1 MTGTTDRRGELIA
14 ILGFVLCVLAAG
26 AMAALAI
33 YCYSIVVWALACI
46 IAGGIGIWVLTWIQL
61 HQLRLLAEEQLEV
74 SELEQQRQRKL
85 GGTQTIF
92 DEEELEQM
100 DKFAMGRR
108 LRAIERF
115 LVPPLALGVALLQL
129 AAGIAILP
137 WAWTLPVFEAASAAS
152 EVQNVPVA
160 IFVAGGLVFA
170 FFMMS
175 RFAIDLS
182 KLHDWAGL
190 RAGGNYLFGCSMASL
205 LVLIAM
211 VCTKFELFSIE
222 DYSTWILGCVLA
234 VLACESISNFIL
246 DFYRPRIPGQV
257 QRPFYESR
265 LLGMFSEPGGIL
277 RSFAKDINYQF
288 GFQVSETWF
297 YKLMRGAVLPLIA
310 FQIFAILSL
319 TVFVVVP
326 PGHQAVIER
335 NGKPWPRTAKPGI
348 HLTWPW
354 PIDRAT
360 VVPVDR
366 VRRMEI
372 GHEQNKAQYQESGH
386 AILWT
391 KNHYEIEYKLLV
403 ADHRATENVKVP
415 VNLLSVSMPVHWRV
429 KPGDDQVIRFHR
441 QSADPSDI
449 IESLAYQSLTQ
460 YAAQA
465 DILDLLGERGITA
478 AAALKRSL
486 QDACDSLGD
495 DHEGL
500 GVEIVHVGIGG
511 IHPPPDEDVAKAYEE
526 VVNASEKKESM
537 ILAAQGDAAQLR
549 VTAAGNKWEEIH
561 DAIVAEDKARKDSA
575 PDADRHAESVEELF
589 RSVAGGTAGKRVKG
603 AEQRAYD
610 RVFKEMAEAERYS
623 VRVAAYKSAP
633 LTYERRIRLR
643 MLEELLD
650 GLRKYIIAV
659 DQPDKVLIEID
670 TKTRQGLDVLSA
682 GEGVEP

>member
-1 MTGTTDRRGELIA
+1 MTGTTDRRGELVA
-14 ILGFVLCVLAAG
+14 ILGLVLCILAAA
-26 AMAALAI
+26 AMAALATW
-33 YCYSIVVWALACI
+33 YYSTVVWALACI
-46 IAGGIGIWVLTWIQL
+46 VAGGVGIWALTWIQL

-92 DEEELEQM
+92 DEEELDQM

-137 WAWTLPVFEAASAAS
+137 WAWSFSPIEAAAAVS
-152 EVQNVPVA
+152 EPTNVPVI
-160 IFVAGGLVFA
+160 IFVAGGLAFA

-205 LVLIAM
+205 AVLIAM
-211 VCTKFELFSIE
+211 VCTKFELFSIQ
-222 DYSTWILGCVLA
+222 DWSTWILGFGLV
-234 VLACESISNFIL
+234 VLACESIANFIL
-246 DFYRPRIPGQV
+246 DFYRPRISGQV

-265 LLGMFSEPGGIL
+265 FLGMFSEPGGIL

-297 YKLMRGAVLPLIA
+297 YKLMGRAVLPLIA
-310 FQIFAILSL
+310 LQIVALLFL

-335 NGKPWPRTAKPGI
+335 NGKPWPQTAKSGI
-348 HLTWPW
+348 HWTWPW

-372 GHEQNKAQYQESGH
+372 GHEANKAQFQNAGM

-391 KNHYEIEYKLLV
+391 RKHFETEYKLLV
-403 ADHRATENVKVP
+403 ADHQVSENVKVP

-429 KPGDDQVIRFHR
+429 KPDDDQVIQFHR
-441 QSADPSDI
+441 QSTDASEL
-449 IESLAYQSLTQ
+449 IESLAYQSLTR

-465 DILDLLGERGITA
+465 DILDLLGERGIA
-478 AAALKRSL
+478 AAATLKRSL
-486 QDACDSLGD
+486 QEACDSAGV
-495 DHEGL
+495 DHKGL

-511 IHPPPDEDVAKAYEE
+511 IHPPPDEDVAQSYEE
-526 VVNASEKKESM
+526 VVNAYEKKESM

-549 VTAAGNKWEEIH
+549 VSTGGNKWEQIH
-561 DAIVAEDKARKDSA
+561 DAIVAEDKARND
-575 PDADRHAESVEELF
+575 PDAGADKPDPSVEELL
-589 RSVAGGTAGKRVKG
+589 RTVGGGTAGRRAKG
-603 AEQRAYD
+603 AEQRTYD
-610 RVFKEMAEAERYS
+610 RVFKEMAESERYS

-633 LTYERRIRLR
+633 MTYKLR
-643 MLEELLD
+643 TYLQLLEEMLD
-650 GLRKYIIAV
+650 GTRKFVIAV
-659 DQPDKVLIEID
+659 EQPDKVLIEID
-670 TKTRQGLDVLSA
+670 TKARQGLDVLSA
-682 GEGVEP
+682 GEGVEQ